1 MPDDSNGIYNV
12 PSGTLVNTGDTVLP
26 SQHNPW
32 ALDSSQAISNRF
44 SKDGRSPATGDWDIN
59 NFRLKQVGDPTASGD
74 AANKNYVDT
83 QIAAVNQN
91 AEKIST
97 QSGNYTALLS
107 DKATSFRFTAST
119 TLALTAAATL
129 GSNWWCEV
137 WSTNGNVTIDPNG
150 AETINGSATL
160 IVQTGQSAKI
170 FCTGTQF
177 FAWVVS
183 DALSGPQLQGYYS
196 GLGVSTNATDSAN
209 DVDIAV
215 GSAAADTSPYALMQ
229 LNTALTKRIDANWA
243 VGNNQ
248 GGLDTGSVSAAAT
261 YYIWLIQRSDTLV
274 VDALLSL
281 SATAPTMPAGYDR
294 KRQIGSVVRSSGVN
308 MAPVSASSGSFR
320 SANQTYTLG
329 AQGSVAHGLSEA
341 PSKLSVEFV
350 CLAAN
355 NGWAVGDRF
364 EMASGTQ
371 PWPGQGSYG
380 ILLWADATNI
390 YWQMGLNGVVLL
402 NKGVGNT
409 TAAPSSSWAFRVKG
423 GR

>member
-137 WSTNGNVTIDPNG
+137 WAANGNVTIDPNG

-196 GLGVSTNATDSAN
+196 GLGLSTNATDSAN

-229 LNTALTKRIDANWA
+229 LGNALTKRIDANWA
-243 VGNNQ
+243 VGNNN
-248 GGLDTGSVSAAAT
+248 GGLDTGTVAATGT

-274 VDALLSL
+274 ADALFSL
-281 SATAPTMPAGYDR
+281 SATAPTMPANYDR
-294 KRQIGSVVRSSGVN
+294 KRLIGSLIRTASVN
-308 MAPVSASSGSFR
+308 SAPTSLLRPQSVSPQQVFTAGGLVAVSHG
-320 SANQTYTLG
+320 LG
-329 AQGSVAHGLSEA
+329 AA
-341 PSKLSVEFV
+341 PSQIIIDLLCVTADAGFAPGDPPVKIYPSHVTN
-350 CLAAN
+350 N
-355 NGWAVGDRF
+355 NGLTA
-364 EMASGTQ
+364 
-371 PWPGQGSYG
+371 
-380 ILLWADATNI
+380 WADATTVNVRVATG
-390 YWQMGLNGVVLL
+390 GLGVSH
-402 NKGVGNT
+402 KT
-409 TAAPSSSWAFRVKG
+409 TGTATLITIANWRMVVRAIP
-423 GR
+423 